1 MALLDKE
8 CLATT
13 QYSTL
18 SLNKKNRGSIE
29 NEEYDSAPS
38 LYDKNRHAGLK
49 PSYVH
54 VVCGHVQQLY
64 NHRNSPKSLYVFY
77 GLITIL
83 LYSVIVSVMFKTG

>member
-18 SLNKKNRGSIE
+18 SLNKKIRGSIE
-29 NEEYDSAPS
+29 NEANDSAPS

-49 PSYVH
+49 P
-54 VVCGHVQQLY
+54 
-64 NHRNSPKSLYVFY
+64 
-77 GLITIL
+77 
-83 LYSVIVSVMFKTG
+83 